1 MDIFLAILAPFFA
14 IIFLIVL
21 IKLLNYL
28 LEII

>member
-1 MDIFLAILAPFFA
+1 MDIFLSILAPFFA
-14 IIFLIVL
+14 IILLIAL